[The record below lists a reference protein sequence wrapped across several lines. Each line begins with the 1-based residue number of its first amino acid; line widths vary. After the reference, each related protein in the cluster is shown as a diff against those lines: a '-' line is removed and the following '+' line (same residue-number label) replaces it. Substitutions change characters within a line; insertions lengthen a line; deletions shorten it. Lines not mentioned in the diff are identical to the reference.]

1 MRPPRKFSRPL
12 ATIALFLATTNALA
26 QTPAIGTIAPA
37 QATVNAGVSQT
48 LVFTASYA
56 PGAQP
61 DLNVQI
67 TAGGNAG
74 CWFQASWNVGTPS
87 LILRDGNTGSIAGTV
102 NFGAGTVSSSFCQ
115 IGGQSFLFDAQG
127 NATVTV
133 NVTFPTAM
141 AGQTLLY
148 NECATDDATN
158 DNSGWWGMYG
168 YYLLIGAANQGP
180 PTLGT
185 VTPANG
191 GTAPYQPFTLQI
203 TAIDPNG
210 WTYGNLVRILI
221 SPNHDS
227 LNACL
232 ITIIPAQGVMY
243 LDNNDLTDW
252 TTVLPAVNQMNWPAQ
267 GFASNSQCTL
277 TGQGSPCPTTARPSP
292 LARL

>member
-1 MRPPRKFSRPL
+1 M
-12 ATIALFLATTNALA
+12 
-26 QTPAIGTIAPA
+26 
-37 QATVNAGVSQT
+37 
-48 LVFTASYA
+48 
-56 PGAQP
+56 
-61 DLNVQI
+61 
-67 TAGGNAG
+67 
-74 CWFQASWNVGTPS
+74 
-87 LILRDGNTGSIAGTV
+87 
-102 NFGAGTVSSSFCQ
+102 
-115 IGGQSFLFDAQG
+115 
-127 NATVTV
+127 

-185 VTPANG
+185 ATPANG
-191 GTAPYQPFTLQI
+191 GTAPSQPFTLQI

-232 ITIIPAQGVMY
+232 ITIIPVQGVMF
-243 LDNNDLTDW
+243 LDWDDLTDW
-252 TTVLPAVNQMNWPAQ
+252 NTVYFGQ
-267 GFASNSQCTL
+267 GSASNHQCTL
-277 TGQGSPCPTTARPSP
+277 TGQGSSVSYDSTGKTLTMTLNLQFTSSFPGLNFIDEYVWDTQFGIADWGQLGAVTVGAPPIITTAPMDLGFGIASQPYSVTLNANGRQP
-292 LARL
+292 LTWSVTSGTLPPGIISAAGV